1 MINLESNCE
10 VMKYHCNDTNTPKK
24 LKYREFDMTSK
35 TQKRKFIFWVW
46 NMSFV
51 LLQSRHTLSDFTFNF
66 HFHALEKATAT
77 HSSVLAWRIPGTGEP
92 GGLPSVGSHRGDLA
106 AAAAGISLG
115 LPIWL
120 SGKESTCQCRR
131 SRRRGF
137 DPWVRKIPWRRAWQS
152 TPVFLPEECYGQR
165 SLAGYSS
172 QCRTESDTTERLST
186 DKRGKAERL
195 PGVGAQSSNSM
206 VWPAEVPF
214 PSNHTRLQLRFHFP
228 SITPN
233 YLVFPEYAPHTQ
245 CFYLFHYCS
254 FCLESLP
261 GKRHPSPPFLN
272 PRSKL
277 RLYLISAQFVYIFLL
292 KSFTKLNTIVPLANQ
307 VKTGKLLV
315 IHNRP

>member
-51 LLQSRHTLSDFTFNF
+51 LIQSRHTLSDFTFNF

-137 DPWVRKIPWRRAWQS
+137 DPWVRKIPWKRSWQP
-152 TPVFLPEECYGQR
+152 TPVFLLWKSHGQR
-165 SLAGYSS
+165 SLVGYG
-172 QCRTESDTTERLST
+172 QWGHKESNTIQQLS
-186 DKRGKAERL
+186 
-195 PGVGAQSSNSM
+195 M
-206 VWPAEVPF
+206 
-214 PSNHTRLQLRFHFP
+214 HTC
-228 SITPN
+228 I
-233 YLVFPEYAPHTQ
+233 
-245 CFYLFHYCS
+245 
-254 FCLESLP
+254 SLP
-261 GKRHPSPPFLN
+261 GQWCSFRWLGFIVLQQHSSLHPHRDCHQPEHPSRF
-272 PRSKL
+272 
-277 RLYLISAQFVYIFLL
+277 IHIFLSISPHSVAGCHSSGDSCGIL
-292 KSFTKLNTIVPLANQ
+292 CVFLFNFILDLAHCFQ
-307 VKTGKLLV
+307 ILQLAK
-315 IHNRP
+315 